1 MDEEQHYLRVLD
13 DQAFDIVA
21 SFALEPQEMACSL
34 CSTQV
39 GTLSSI
45 CDWRPALY
53 WPHLCCAHE
62 PQEMACTL
70 CSTQVEL

>member
-39 GTLSSI
+39 GTL
-45 CDWRPALY
+45 C
-53 WPHLCCAHE
+53 
-62 PQEMACTL
+62 
-70 CSTQVEL
+70 